1 MDHPI
6 LKYFDGGSGN
16 YLATKLEL
24 KITAPRLKE
33 QVELN
38 EKEIGDAIM
47 EKYKKHIITHGQEIF
62 YEYKGIDIVITVDK
76 IETAEENDMREF
88 PYGMIFEE
96 TDYEIRSKLPLLRI
110 KSKSLKSKNIFSK

>member
-1 MDHPI
+1 M
-6 LKYFDGGSGN
+6 
-16 YLATKLEL
+16 ATKLEL